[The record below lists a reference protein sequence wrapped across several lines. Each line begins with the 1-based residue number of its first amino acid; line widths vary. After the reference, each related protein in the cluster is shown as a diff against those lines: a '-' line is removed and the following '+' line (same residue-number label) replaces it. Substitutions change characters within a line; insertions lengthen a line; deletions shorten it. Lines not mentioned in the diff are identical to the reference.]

1 MPCLASI
8 IPEGVVK
15 LPEQYSLLLPIQ
27 NVSRVFMI
35 LLLLLSIHGDA
46 HGMLR
51 KLLLPA
57 SRVSS
62 VRLVLHH
69 PGIKQAGSSRAD
81 SLLGGL
87 CNVSR
92 ELLSIEDHNI
102 R

>member
-8 IPEGVVK
+8 IPEGVFK
-15 LPEQYSLLLPIQ
+15 LPEQHSLLFAIQ

-35 LLLLLSIHGDA
+35 LLLLPIHGDT
-46 HGMLR
+46 HGVLR
-51 KLLLPA
+51 ELLPPA

-69 PGIKQAGSSRAD
+69 PGIKQACSSRAD

-87 CNVSR
+87 HHLSR
-92 ELLSIEDHNI
+92 EVLSIKDHYI
-102 R
+102 